1 VLAVPRALLADDD
14 AGEREWKSKLLLAYR
29 RLSRRAELLIAEAYL
44 AGVNTRLLR
53 NFCRES
59 RLSDIVAQESAGLN
73 LMLKGGRA

>member
-44 AGVNTRLLR
+44 AGVNTGLR

-59 RLSDIVAQESAGLN
+59 RLSDIVAQASAGLN
-73 LMLKGGRA
+73 LMLEGGRA